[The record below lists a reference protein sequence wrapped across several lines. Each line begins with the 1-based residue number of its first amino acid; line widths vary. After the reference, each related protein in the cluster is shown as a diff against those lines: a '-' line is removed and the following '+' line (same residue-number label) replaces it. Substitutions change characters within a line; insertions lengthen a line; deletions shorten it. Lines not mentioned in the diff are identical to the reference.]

1 LCFIDIFMKEI
12 TINEKKKITNDEFK
26 IIMNNAIKEEL
37 KLFLKKG
44 KIKLK

>member
-1 LCFIDIFMKEI
+1 MK
-12 TINEKKKITNDEFK
+12 KKKITNDEFK